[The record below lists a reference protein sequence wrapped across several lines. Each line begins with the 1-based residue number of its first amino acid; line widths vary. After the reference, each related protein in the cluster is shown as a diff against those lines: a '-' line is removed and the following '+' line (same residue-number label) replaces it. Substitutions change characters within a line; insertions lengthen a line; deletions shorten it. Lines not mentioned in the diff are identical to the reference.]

1 MVKLVIAVVLLAHGI
16 GHSLG
21 LLQMFDVA
29 TVNPAW
35 RGDSWILS
43 GPLGTTVTQVVGIV
57 LWVGAIVGFGVAA
70 AIAIDWLPASWFVP
84 VAVGSSVLS
93 LMGIALFPM
102 AFPTM
107 STIGALAVDVGL
119 LVALWLHWLPS
130 EITA

>member
-43 GPLGTTVTQVVGIV
+43 GPLGTTVTQAVGIV
-57 LWVGAIVGFGVAA
+57 VWVGAIVGFGVAA
-70 AIAIDWLPASWFVP
+70 AIAIGWLPAAWFEP
-84 VAVGSSVLS
+84 VAIVSSVLS

-119 LVALWLHWLPS
+119 LAALWLHWLPS